1 MEDIKERNTEDYLA
15 YIKVQIDFIYD
26 KGFDIKVRPT
36 YMKESAI
43 KHNLSNMVI
52 YRDQSIESI
61 SKYLAGKIVLI
72 ERLLYLEK
80 DKLPTDSI
88 ISYLESKS
96 DKSVLDRM
104 NELN

>member
-26 KGFDIKVRPT
+26 KGFDIKVRPS

-52 YRDQSIESI
+52 YSDQSIESI
-61 SKYLAGKIVLI
+61 SKYLAGKILLI
-72 ERLLYLEK
+72 ELLDKK
-80 DKLPTDSI
+80 DKLPTDRI

-96 DKSVLDRM
+96 DKPVLDRM

>member
-26 KGFDIKVRPT
+26 KGFDIKVRPS
-36 YMKESAI
+36 YMKESTI

-52 YRDQSIESI
+52 YSDQSIESI
-61 SKYLAGKIVLI
+61 SKYLAGKILLI
-72 ERLLYLEK
+72 ELLEKK
-80 DKLPTDSI
+80 DKLPTDRI

-96 DKSVLDRM
+96 DKPVLDRM

>member
-26 KGFDIKVRPT
+26 KGFDIKVRPS

-52 YRDQSIESI
+52 YSDQSIESI

-72 ERLLYLEK
+72 ELLEKK
-80 DKLPTDSI
+80 DKLPTDRI

-96 DKSVLDRM
+96 DKPVLDRM

>member
-52 YRDQSIESI
+52 YSDQSIESI

-72 ERLLYLEK
+72 ELLEKK
-80 DKLPTDSI
+80 DKLPTDRI

-96 DKSVLDRM
+96 DKPVLDRM

>member
-52 YRDQSIESI
+52 YSDQSIESI
-61 SKYLAGKIVLI
+61 SKYLAGRIVLI
-72 ERLLYLEK
+72 ELLEKK
-80 DKLPTDSI
+80 DKLPTDRI

-96 DKSVLDRM
+96 DKPVLDRM

>member
-52 YRDQSIESI
+52 YSDQSIESI

-72 ERLLYLEK
+72 ELLDKK
-80 DKLPTDSI
+80 DKLPTDRI

-96 DKSVLDRM
+96 DKPVLDRM